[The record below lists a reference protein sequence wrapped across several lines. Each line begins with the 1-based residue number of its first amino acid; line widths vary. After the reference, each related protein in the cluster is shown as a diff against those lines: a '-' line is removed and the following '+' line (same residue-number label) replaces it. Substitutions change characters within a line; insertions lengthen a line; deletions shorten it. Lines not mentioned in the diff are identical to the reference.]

1 MGNLKLGNFFGFIKQ
16 FSLFWL
22 SFCPVLAL
30 HNIFCFWNGGGSLC
44 IAEPLKVLM
53 WADCYAP
60 RIPRALLWADP
71 RGNDAAC
78 FEPPGTDIGGLLW
91 ATDPWGT
98 DIGSSLWATGSLRF
112 LCWWLTMSHGS
123 PRFWL
128 GQLAMSHGPLWPK
141 HYTAILIF
149 CFKGTVLLDI
159 PSFFVWPKH
168 YPAPS
173 KHTTASPLQKIFLDT
188 INNVLAAI

>member
-60 RIPRALLWADP
+60 RIPRALLWVDS

-78 FEPPGTDIGGLLW
+78 FEPLGTDIGGLLW

-112 LCWWLTMSHGS
+112 WCGQLTMSHEPLMVWRGLLAMS
-123 PRFWL
+123 CRPPRFWL

-141 HYTAILIF
+141 HYTVQPYSYSAL
-149 CFKGTVLLDI
+149 KGQC
-159 PSFFVWPKH
+159 
-168 YPAPS
+168 Y
-173 KHTTASPLQKIFLDT
+173 
-188 INNVLAAI
+188 